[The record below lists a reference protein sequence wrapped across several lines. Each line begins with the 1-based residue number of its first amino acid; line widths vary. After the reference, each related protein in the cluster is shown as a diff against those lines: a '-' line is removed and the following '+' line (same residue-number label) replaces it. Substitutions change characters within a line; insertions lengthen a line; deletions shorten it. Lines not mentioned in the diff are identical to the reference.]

1 MSRNKTWTPNDNHH
15 TVETFTQAFPNDLE
29 KEEKILKQIP
39 RMNLSKKE
47 KVALKTLS
55 KREDNII
62 TKAEAPFLLLTL
74 MIMSKKPIEN

>member
-15 TVETFTQAFPNDLE
+15 AVEIFTQAFPNDLE
-29 KEEKILKQIP
+29 KEEKILKQIS
-39 RMNLSKKE
+39 RVNLSKKE

-62 TKAEAPFLLLTL
+62 TKPEVQFLLLML